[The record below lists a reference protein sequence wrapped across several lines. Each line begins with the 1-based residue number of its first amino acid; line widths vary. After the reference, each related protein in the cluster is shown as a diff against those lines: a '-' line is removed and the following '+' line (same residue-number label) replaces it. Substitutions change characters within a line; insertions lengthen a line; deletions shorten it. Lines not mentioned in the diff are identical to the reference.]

1 MREFNQLIADTER
14 IYREQGDR
22 SIICLV
28 RELSVLDLE
37 ALVPEREALV
47 EKIESL
53 AYLTKVSGGETI

>member
-47 EKIESL
+47 EKIKSF